1 MELTAA
7 RHGRRSSRQEVNKTV
22 RRRGEE
28 HRGHGGM
35 DGQKALGIELLS
47 IQSMD
52 AAVGRR
58 WWPGEVGGL
67 GLHGAAWTK
76 WPASA
81 LARSRGGVAM
91 AGPDESGQGRRLTT
105 EGDERQRRSRA

>member
-1 MELTAA
+1 MAQGV
-7 RHGRRSSRQEVNKTV
+7 HRSPGSSGPNRGPWRTSIRQQQ
-22 RRRGEE
+22 GEE

-58 WWPGEVGGL
+58 WRPGEVG
-67 GLHGAAWTK
+67 
-76 WPASA
+76 
-81 LARSRGGVAM
+81 
-91 AGPDESGQGRRLTT
+91 DETGR
-105 EGDERQRRSRA
+105 